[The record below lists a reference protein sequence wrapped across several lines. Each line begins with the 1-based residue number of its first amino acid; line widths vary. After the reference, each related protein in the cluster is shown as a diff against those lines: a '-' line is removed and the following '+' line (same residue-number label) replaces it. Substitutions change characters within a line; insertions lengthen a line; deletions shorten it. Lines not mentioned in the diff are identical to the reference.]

1 MSKVISISNHKGGGI
16 YKIQSIIKPERYYI
30 GSAIN
35 IGSRLKTHF
44 KALRN
49 NLHHSDK
56 LQNHYNKYG
65 AEDLQLFILLECNK
79 EELLK
84 EEQYFIDSLTPYFN
98 ICRVAG
104 SPLGVIR
111 SEETKKKLSESLKGR
126 TSGFKGKQHSEDVKQ
141 RLRDVNTGKKLSKE
155 AKEKL
160 SKWSKG
166 KLKPDEV
173 KNRMSE
179 AKKLQTYETKLK
191 ISEAKKGKPLTKEHR
206 QKLSES
212 LKGRTSPNKGRKL
225 TEEHKEKISI
235 SKKLSY
241 VKSRV
246 ISISNHKGGVGKT
259 TSAINIGAGLN
270 RLGKKILLI
279 DLDPQANLSQS
290 LGLIDQERNIYGALR
305 GEYKLQPIEI
315 LKGLDIIPSTLDL
328 SGAEVEMSG
337 EAGREYILRELI
349 EPIRA
354 SYDYILI
361 DSPPSLGLLTI
372 NSFTASD
379 EVFIPLQAQYL
390 ALQGL
395 TKLLE
400 VIDKIKKRL
409 NKELRVGGV
418 FITQY
423 DSRKVLNRDVVATIE
438 AHFKDE
444 VFKTRVRDNIALAEA
459 PAQGVDIFR
468 YNPKSYGAED
478 YLSLSKEILKR
489 K

>member
-84 EEQYFIDSLTPYFN
+84 EEQYFINSLTPYFN

-111 SEETKKKLSESLKGR
+111 SEETKKKLSELNKGK

-141 RLRDVNTGKKLSKE
+141 RLKDVNTGKKLSKE
-155 AKEKL
+155 AKVKL
-160 SKWSKG
+160 SKGSKG
-166 KLKPDEV
+166 KLKPEEV

-315 LKGLDIIPSTLDL
+315 VKGLDIIPSTLDL

-459 PAQGVDIFR
+459 PAQGLDIFR